1 MSEERAKS
9 SKTENQHIVMSE
21 IDEATDSNLSM
32 LFRSMMAYGSRNV
45 VGVDLEWRVGV
56 ELEEKLKVVG

>member
-32 LFRSMMAYGSRNV
+32 LFRSMMAYASRNV

>member
-45 VGVDLEWRVGV
+45 VGVDLE
-56 ELEEKLKVVG
+56 